1 MFATTQQIT
10 ECERGD
16 IMAIKDKKII
26 ERVKRENMW
35 LQKLYNLAVARIKI
49 ENLPAEINFIRL
61 ENWLVQYGVLA
72 FSYDDF
78 AKCYMA
84 LPFNVQSAN
93 LNLYGEPTKIDLFSP
108 YNNYRLANCDK
119 FGLIYDNVSFEPIYP
134 HIKYYAELFTLI
146 DEICSININVQR
158 TPFVFKTTKEKE
170 MTIKNLLSKIQNN
183 ELAVIVAKAL
193 EMDDISVLDLK
204 APIVIDK
211 LQEYKKQMYK
221 ECLATLGI
229 ATDEDKKERLISS
242 EIDLIRG
249 DTEQTK
255 ASVML
260 ARQYSCDKINAIF
273 GLNLKPVWRGGI
285 YNE

>member
-1 MFATTQQIT
+1 
-10 ECERGD
+10 
-16 IMAIKDKKII
+16 MAIKDKKII

-78 AKCYMA
+78 AKCYMT

-108 YNNYRLANCDK
+108 YNNYRLTNCDK
-119 FGLIYDNVSFEPIYP
+119 FALIYDNVSFEPIYP

-273 GLNLKPVWRGGI
+273 DLNLKPVWRGGI